1 MAAHCLNDVLNN
13 DIKQNTVFGYIKIKM
28 ERSPAQLAETGLKQ
42 FFRLEGYRRE
52 ARKSLKNMVG
62 RRGIE
67 PRAR

>member
-1 MAAHCLNDVLNN
+1 VAAHCLNDVLNN

-42 FFRLEGYRRE
+42 VFPRSGSGRD
-52 ARKSLKNMVG
+52 ARKCLKNMVG